1 MAQNTGGV
9 SYKEGIVKAAKPGFA
24 RVQFPDLD
32 NMVSTWL
39 PLVVRKSLKDK
50 ECLTLD
56 KGEQVACILDEN
68 FEGGCVLGAL
78 YSDADA
84 PPVDS
89 PDKVHFRF
97 FDGGSFEYD
106 RSSGTLAIVT
116 TGPVNLT
123 AGGPVTVTA
132 PSVTVDAPESTFT
145 GNVTVKGLL
154 TYQGGMVGSG
164 GAGGATARIEGGIEA
179 TQDVVAGGISLMQHV
194 HTEQGDGATT
204 SPPQ

>member
-9 SYKEGIVKAAKPGFA
+9 SYKEGIVKTAKPGFA

-50 ECLTLD
+50 ACLTLD
-56 KGEQVACILDEN
+56 QGELVACILDEN

-78 YSDADA
+78 YSDTDV

-106 RSSGTLAIVT
+106 RASGTLTIVT
-116 TGPVNLT
+116 TGPANLT

-164 GAGGATARIEGGIEA
+164 GACGRWYQPDAACA
-179 TQDVVAGGISLMQHV
+179 
-194 HTEQGDGATT
+194 
-204 SPPQ
+204 